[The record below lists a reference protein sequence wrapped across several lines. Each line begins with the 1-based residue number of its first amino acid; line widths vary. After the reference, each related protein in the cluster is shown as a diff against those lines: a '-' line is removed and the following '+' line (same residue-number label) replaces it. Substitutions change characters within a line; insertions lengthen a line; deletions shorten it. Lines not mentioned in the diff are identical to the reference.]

1 MPVKTWDIGVRFT
14 HWTVAGIVVWNLFG
28 PTDQLHRVLGYIA
41 AGLVACRFGWGFV
54 GTPCARFSAWW
65 PTPAH
70 LKDYVRS
77 LAAGAPHRHLSHNP
91 LGGLMAIALWL
102 LILALA
108 LSGWLTRLDAFWGE
122 DWPRDLH
129 TVLSIALE
137 ICVCVHVLAAIIMSM
152 WTRDNLIG
160 AMLTGFRRDPGD
172 RHS

>member
-122 DWPRDLH
+122 DWPHDLH

-152 WTRDNLIG
+152 WTRDNPIG

>member
-77 LAAGAPHRHLSHNP
+77 LAR
-91 LGGLMAIALWL
+91 
-102 LILALA
+102 
-108 LSGWLTRLDAFWGE
+108 
-122 DWPRDLH
+122 H
-129 TVLSIALE
+129 TV
-137 ICVCVHVLAAIIMSM
+137 ICRTIRSAV
-152 WTRDNLIG
+152 
-160 AMLTGFRRDPGD
+160 
-172 RHS
+172 